1 MKKLVQFL
9 LLTLLF
15 FSCNKEQRCDS
26 CQEFLANHKPFK
38 YEKQRYSYARGIA
51 FPGNS
56 PSQWYDDLH
65 DREEELAIMEVG
77 YYRNIEDSLFCFT
90 NMHYEEVMK
99 HFPPN
104 ADSIR
109 GNNIDGKTYLME
121 CTVRVGDW
129 DLMRRGEKYIPFL
142 GEPTLKLLFKNENRE
157 LIYIGGVASRENYES
172 CLHKE

>member
-51 FPGNS
+51 FPGND
-56 PSQWYDDLH
+56 PSQWYEDLH
-65 DREEELAIMEVG
+65 NREDEIAIMESG
-77 YYRNIEDSLFCFT
+77 YYTNIEDSLFCFT

-99 HFPPN
+99 HFPLS
-104 ADSIR
+104 ADSLKMK
-109 GNNIDGKTYLME
+109 NIDAKTVLME
-121 CTVRVGDW
+121 CTLRVGDW
-129 DLMRRGEKYIPFL
+129 DLMRRGEKYIPYA
-142 GEPTLKLLFKNENRE
+142 GAPTLNLLFKNENKE
-157 LIYIGGVASRENYES
+157 LIYIGGIVSRENYES